1 MSTAAPGAGPIR
13 SGDGELEQL
22 AGSPES
28 RLVLR
33 RLGFGGALA
42 YRGCL
47 WPNNKRVRTKQ
58 TLPTNC
64 HTKGGTHTSF
74 IVLYMYTIG
83 RQSEF
88 PPRDQSVSKCDIPPS
103 LPRHTQ
109 HNNKSNHGSSYIR
122 EKKKL
127 TKQFFLLLSRR
138 NRKCRN
144 SLKE

>member
-109 HNNKSNHGSSYIR
+109 HTTKAITVQVIFENLQSS
-122 EKKKL
+122 
-127 TKQFFLLLSRR
+127 FFFFSY
-138 NRKCRN
+138 RKETGN
-144 SLKE
+144 AAIL

>member
-74 IVLYMYTIG
+74 IVLYIYDWETVG
-83 RQSEF
+83 
-88 PPRDQSVSKCDIPPS
+88 IPPAG
-103 LPRHTQ
+103 PERVEMRHPPFSSKT
-109 HNNKSNHGSSYIR
+109 HSTHNKSNHGSSYIR
-122 EKKKL
+122 KL
-127 TKQFFLLLSRR
+127 TKQFFFSYREETGNAAIL
-138 NRKCRN
+138 
-144 SLKE
+144 